1 MSVVDIHPEELLDK
15 RAQGVLSPSEEERLD
30 AHLARCEVC
39 RFELAL
45 REDLSEDVAARELA
59 APPQLLSQVPV
70 ATRATPSRVR
80 RWSVASV
87 AAAAVFVLAAGA
99 LASIAVPRLW
109 SPPKHVDAP
118 TPAGTATA
126 RLAKASKSPRSTA
139 HSVTPR
145 SDEPAPL
152 AVPNEAPHT
161 EAPHTEAPHTEAPHT
176 EAPRVGAPQ
185 RTVSSRRAPSA
196 PLPAASSETDSASAL
211 FGAANRARRSG
222 NVGLA
227 KSLYAELQ
235 SRYPRS
241 SEAST
246 SRVTLGT
253 LLLNGDPVAALA
265 NFDAYLASGAR
276 SLAAEALV
284 GRARAY
290 RALGRRTES
299 LRAWQEVE
307 ARFPTSV
314 YAAEAREMTKTANAP

>member
-126 RLAKASKSPRSTA
+126 LLAKASKSPRSTA

-161 EAPHTEAPHTEAPHT
+161 EAPHP

>member
-1 MSVVDIHPEELLDK
+1 MSIVDIHPEELLDK
-15 RAQGVLSPSEEERLD
+15 LAQGALSPSEAERLD

-70 ATRATPSRVR
+70 VTRATPSRVR

-99 LASIAVPRLW
+99 LAAIAGPRFW
-109 SPPKHVDAP
+109 SPPKHVDAS
-118 TPAGTATA
+118 TAAGNSTAA
-126 RLAKASKSPRSTA
+126 QLAKASKSPRSTA

-152 AVPNEAPHT
+152 AVPSEAPHI
-161 EAPHTEAPHTEAPHT
+161 EAPHIE
-176 EAPRVGAPQ
+176 APQ
-185 RTVSSRRAPSA
+185 RTVSSRRVPSA
-196 PLPAASSETDSASAL
+196 PLPAASSEADNASAL
-211 FGAANRARRSG
+211 FGAANRARRNG

-290 RALGRRTES
+290 RALGRRAES

>member
-15 RAQGVLSPSEEERLD
+15 CAQGMLSPSEQALLD

-45 REDLSEDVAARELA
+45 REDLSDDVAARELA

-70 ATRATPSRVR
+70 VTRSTPRRMR

-87 AAAAVFVLAAGA
+87 VAAAVFVLAAGA
-99 LASIAVPRLW
+99 LASIAVPRWW
-109 SPPKHVDAP
+109 SGPKGAEAP
-118 TPAGTATA
+118 TLASTSATA
-126 RLAKASKSPRSTA
+126 HDAKTLKAPRAPSRPVA
-139 HSVTPR
+139 PQA
-145 SDEPAPL
+145 DE
-152 AVPNEAPHT
+152 AVPSETPPVEAPPVEAARAQVPRV
-161 EAPHTEAPHTEAPHT
+161 EAPAHAVLP
-176 EAPRVGAPQ
+176 
-185 RTVSSRRAPSA
+185 RRAPSSPA
-196 PLPAASSETDSASAL
+196 PATSSGESDSASSL

-222 NVGLA
+222 NLSLA

-235 SRYPRS
+235 SRFPRS

-290 RALGRRTES
+290 RALGRRSES